1 MTKADIKK
9 RIDKILILSRNYCS
23 LISDMCYNRG
33 EGVLRTYSSIEKNY
47 RERGQLKILYDD
59 ILFHLSEQDIKIT
72 AHYITNEFRY
82 IVRSLSQV
90 GLVEHYMDF
99 DLNKKCFKYFEHN
112 GGSIQ
117 PTVKIINRS
126 SDYSRFIYESRRYVA
141 FTITHII
148 EDLVI
153 PYEPFSSIF
162 KIDLNTLFDK
172 NRNVIKRKSYGMKVE
187 VTYLD
192 NSIVISDN
200 DEPPIVTFPKRLGFP
215 SEPNKE
221 FYPKKNEISNS
232 NVNEQ
237 IREIVNQ
244 QFSYTLKTCP
254 RKNKGQI
261 LSEQDYE
268 KLVDAVSY
276 FFENDYKLPE
286 IKEPIKTVNTTKQNI
301 VYSFIELYGKLK
313 KAGQKRPNSL
323 FELIKLLFEPYKN
336 DDISNMRKTKKPTY
350 YHELIK

>member
-9 RIDKILILSRNYCS
+9 HVDKILIISRCYPS
-23 LISDMCYNRG
+23 LILNMCLDR
-33 EGVLRTYSSIEKNY
+33 EEEVLNTYSIIEKNFQA
-47 RERGQLKILYDD
+47 RTQLCNLYND

-126 SDYSRFIYESRRYVA
+126 SDYSRFIFEAREHA
-141 FTITHII
+141 ANII
-148 EDLVI
+148 KSIIRDFVI
-153 PYEPFSSIF
+153 PYEPFNSIY

-172 NRNVIKRKSYGMKVE
+172 NIYVKKRITRGMKVE

-200 DEPPIVTFPKRLGFP
+200 NNPSVISFSKRLD
-215 SEPNKE
+215 
-221 FYPKKNEISNS
+221 KKLPLNN
-232 NVNEQ
+232 NTK
-237 IREIVNQ
+237 IRETVNQ
-244 QFSYTLKTCP
+244 QFSFTLETCP

-286 IKEPIKTVNTTKQNI
+286 IKEPIKTENTTKQNI

-336 DDISNMRKTKKPTY
+336 DDISNMRKTKKPPY